1 MTPAERLRHL
11 RPGQFCLDVD
21 DLAGMQQWLQ
31 DRCWISASE
40 DVVAAERAG
49 EGNMNCT
56 LRVRTTERTFILKQA
71 RPWVEKYP
79 QIEAPDERALLEAN
93 FYRIAHDIPSVG
105 SRMPSL
111 LAADEAA
118 RVLMLEDLGPAQ
130 DFTFLY
136 SGGSIAERD
145 LSFLRDYLTALHS
158 AFYGPELQS
167 TLANTQMRRLN
178 HEHIFCFPLLAEN
191 GLDLDGI
198 TPGLQSIANELKKD
212 AAYCGRVHELGELY
226 LGEGTSVVHGDFFPG
241 SWIQTKNGVRVI
253 DPEFCFF
260 GPPEFDWGV
269 MNAHMHLANLG
280 TVPTPDLDRRLIDG
294 FCGVEIMR
302 RLIGVAQLPL
312 SCEAGEKRRLLEL
325 SRQLVVAS

>member
-111 LAADEAA
+111 LAADESRAGADA
-118 RVLMLEDLGPAQ
+118 RGFGTGCRTSPSCTPADPSQ
-130 DFTFLY
+130 SATY
-136 SGGSIAERD
+136 
-145 LSFLRDYLTALHS
+145 LSYET
-158 AFYGPELQS
+158 
-167 TLANTQMRRLN
+167 T
-178 HEHIFCFPLLAEN
+178 
-191 GLDLDGI
+191 
-198 TPGLQSIANELKKD
+198 
-212 AAYCGRVHELGELY
+212 
-226 LGEGTSVVHGDFFPG
+226 
-241 SWIQTKNGVRVI
+241 
-253 DPEFCFF
+253 
-260 GPPEFDWGV
+260 
-269 MNAHMHLANLG
+269 
-280 TVPTPDLDRRLIDG
+280 
-294 FCGVEIMR
+294 
-302 RLIGVAQLPL
+302 
-312 SCEAGEKRRLLEL
+312 
-325 SRQLVVAS
+325 